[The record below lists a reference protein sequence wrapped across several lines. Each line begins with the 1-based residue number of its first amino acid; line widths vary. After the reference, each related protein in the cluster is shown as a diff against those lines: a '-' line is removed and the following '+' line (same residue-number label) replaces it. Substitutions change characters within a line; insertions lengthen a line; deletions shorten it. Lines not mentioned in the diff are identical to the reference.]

1 MDDFL
6 RLLPAT
12 PADFDTLRDIG
23 RQAFQED
30 KLAYGQGPDIY
41 ENPEF
46 LRPLLSEDGVVHKL
60 MWEGAPIGLTVTFR
74 RTPASC
80 WLGCLCILPAWQGR
94 GLGGQALCLLEAA
107 YPEVCQ
113 WALDTP
119 AANPRNRHFYEKAGY
134 QEIERTVTDEGL
146 ELVVFEKR
154 LS

>member
-1 MDDFL
+1 MMETL

-12 PADFDTLRDIG
+12 PADFDILRDIG
-23 RQAFQED
+23 HQAFEED

-41 ENPEF
+41 ENPDF
-46 LRPLLSEDGVVHKL
+46 LRPLLAEDGVVRKL
-60 MWEGAPIGLTVTFR
+60 MAGDTPIGLTVTFM
-74 RTPASC
+74 RTPTSC
-80 WLGCLCILPAWQGR
+80 WLGCLCLLPTWQGR
-94 GLGGQALCLLEAA
+94 GLGGQALRLLEAA
-107 YPEVCQ
+107 YPDVCQ

-134 QEIERTVTDEGL
+134 REIERNMTDEGL

>member
-1 MDDFL
+1 MVEFL

-23 RQAFQED
+23 HQAFAED

-46 LRPLLSEDGVVHKL
+46 LRPLLSEGGVVRKL
-60 MWEGAPIGLTVTFR
+60 MREDTPIGLTVTFR
-74 RTPASC
+74 RTPTSC

-94 GLGGQALCLLEAA
+94 GLGGQALRLLEAA

-134 QEIERTVTDEGL
+134 REIERDVTDEGL